1 MAITGT
7 RLACALAETKALTLT
22 AASPGVVAG
31 TMAKVEDVVGFYFKA
46 ADTGDSVA
54 FIYYAPKVVVPC
66 AAAASGSYA
75 VGSKVYFDAVD
86 ADDSGIWVFE
96 GSDQIE
102 KGGFPAAGSAVDT
115 APHPFFEFKIDI
127 AQHGQLGIAHLI
139 GAADVFQ
146 FENIFVSI
154 THSAMPWRGRGGRR
168 GGRGAEP
175 RRYTARRWRRR

>member
-75 VGSKVYFDAVD
+75 VGSKVYFDAAD
-86 ADDSGIWVFE
+86 AEVNESSTGNTLCGVVLE
-96 GSDQIE
+96 Q
-102 KGGFPAAGSAVDT
+102 PATGAEEVL
-115 APHPFFEFKIDI
+115 I
-127 AQHGQLGIAHLI
+127 ALDGTLGI
-139 GAADVFQ
+139 
-146 FENIFVSI
+146 VS
-154 THSAMPWRGRGGRR
+154 
-168 GGRGAEP
+168 
-175 RRYTARRWRRR
+175 